1 VFTLLDEIK
10 WERWEKQSAAKQ
22 KKQRAEKQSRKS
34 ENVGPNL
41 CVRAIAPSHSSF
53 VSYSEKKA
61 VSMQNMMIMKICV
74 LLRQFVDRWKRKNI
88 HALSAFVAKQIV
100 KKPMIRLH
108 FTTFSI

>member
-1 VFTLLDEIK
+1 
-10 WERWEKQSAAKQ
+10 
-22 KKQRAEKQSRKS
+22 
-34 ENVGPNL
+34 
-41 CVRAIAPSHSSF
+41 
-53 VSYSEKKA
+53 
-61 VSMQNMMIMKICV
+61 MQNMMLMKFCV